1 MSHSKKLNLWQ
12 KLKRLLTES
21 GSEHNDE
28 AASVPS
34 ASVATPGERDN
45 DLRARATAAP
55 LVSTAHKAK
64 TVLKLEID
72 ADEPEDESEAN
83 DYDRSNDYM
92 DTPASLSFK
101 QMQTNSLDGPDAEDA
116 PITARFN
123 DYLTDQHWHFT
134 HHHPKHNDDLQTHHL
149 SLRMKNEPIN
159 WVCLF
164 RIQERTQLVAV
175 YGILPFSIPDS
186 HRSAAMLLKTQL
198 NYDMILGNIEMDL
211 SDGEIRYKT
220 AVDVEAAGM
229 SDEVISYLIQSVI
242 AMTTVTY
249 ELFNDLLD
257 NPNPSEDIDI
267 LLDEIQD
274 QVNNRTYFLASDEV
288 Q

>member
-12 KLKRLLTES
+12 KLKRLLTEK
-21 GSEHNDE
+21 GTEHQDSDALATDKE
-28 AASVPS
+28 TEQAVVP
-34 ASVATPGERDN
+34 EN
-45 DLRARATAAP
+45 DLRARQPTAT
-55 LVSTAHKAK
+55 LVNTANK
-64 TVLKLEID
+64 TTTALKLEID
-72 ADEPEDESEAN
+72 ADAIEEQDTDEDFIESPTA
-83 DYDRSNDYM
+83 
-92 DTPASLSFK
+92 LSFK
-101 QMQTNSLDGPDAEDA
+101 QMQANNLAGPDANEA

-134 HHHPKHNDDLQTHHL
+134 HHHPKSNDDLQTHHL

-175 YGILPFSIPDS
+175 YGILPFSVPDS
-186 HRSAAMLLKTQL
+186 HRNAAMLLKTQL

-220 AVDVEAAGM
+220 AIDVEAAGM
-229 SDEVISYLIQSVI
+229 ADEVISYLIQSVI

-257 NPNPSEDIDI
+257 NPNPSEDIDV
-267 LLDEIQD
+267 LLDEIQH
-274 QVNNRTYFLASDEV
+274 QVNDRTYFLPSERV

>member
-12 KLKRLLTES
+12 KLKRLLTEK
-21 GSEHNDE
+21 GTEHQE
-28 AASVPS
+28 E
-34 ASVATPGERDN
+34 SVAANQDTSDSEATPEAKDN
-45 DLRARATAAP
+45 DLRTRATMAP
-55 LVSTAHKAK
+55 AISISHQAK
-64 TVLKLEID
+64 SALKLEIEAMDPEEAGDD
-72 ADEPEDESEAN
+72 AD
-83 DYDRSNDYM
+83 DYI
-92 DTPASLSFK
+92 DTPAALSFK
-101 QMQTNSLDGPDAEDA
+101 QMQANSLTGPDAGEA

-123 DYLTDQHWHFT
+123 DYLSAQHWHFT
-134 HHHPKHNDDLQTHHL
+134 HHYPKNNDDLETHHL

-186 HRSAAMLLKTQL
+186 HRNAAMLLKTQL

-220 AVDVEAAGM
+220 AIDVEAAGM

-257 NPNPSEDIDI
+257 NPNPSEDIDV
-267 LLDEIQD
+267 LLDEIQH
-274 QVNNRTYFLASDEV
+274 QVNDRTYFLPSEQV